1 MRIALFLSSIFVLAV
16 STQSFGQASTCTQ
29 TLRLARSTYEQGR
42 LHELPGLLKNCLDT
56 PDGFTKSERV
66 EAYKILTNTYIYL
79 EEPALADE
87 TMLKL
92 LQSDHFFEV
101 NPEVDPA
108 EFTSLY
114 AKFRTKQIFRYGV
127 KIGVNGTLA
136 SAIENHYV
144 GDASVGQGKYSPKV
158 GFQVGFVFEK
168 DYFEK
173 FTLAPELMF
182 TTRSFT
188 YTNSRVFTID
198 SLLEQ
203 GGDANGAEVISI
215 AKQSWI
221 DLNAIVKYRM
231 GDQDRPDTKF
241 IPYVGIGP
249 GVSYLLAGKN
259 QITTTATGGKF
270 TVSGPDV
277 DLKNSMNQIVYSVI
291 VMAGAKIRLGELY
304 LTGDIRYQYGISNV
318 INGATRSSQEAVF
331 DYATQQNDYRQS
343 NVSFNV
349 GVLIPYFNPKKLIK

>member
-1 MRIALFLSSIFVLAV
+1 MRISLLLSSIFVFTL
-16 STQSFGQASTCTQ
+16 STRSFGQASTCTQ

-42 LHELPGLLKNCLDT
+42 LHELPGLLKNCLET

-87 TMLKL
+87 TMLRL
-92 LQSDHFFEV
+92 LQADHFFKV

-114 AKFRTKQIFRYGV
+114 AKFQTKQRFRYGV

-136 SAIENHYV
+136 SAIENFYV
-144 GDASVGQGKYSPKV
+144 GDASKGQGKYSPKV
-158 GFQVGFVFEK
+158 GFQVGLVFEK

-173 FTLAPELMF
+173 FTLAPEILF
-182 TTRSFT
+182 TSRSFT
-188 YTNSRVFTID
+188 YTNSRIFTID

-203 GGDANGAEVISI
+203 GGEADGAEAISI

-221 DLNAIVKYRM
+221 DLNVLAKYRL
-231 GDQDRPDTKF
+231 GKKDREDTKF
-241 IPYVGIGP
+241 IPYLGIGP
-249 GVSYLLAGKN
+249 GVSFLIAGAN
-259 QITTTATGGKF
+259 QITTTAKGGKF

-277 DLKNSMNQIVYSVI
+277 DLKDSFNSIVYSVV

-318 INGATRSSQEAVF
+318 VDNSTRTNQEAVF

-349 GVLIPYFNPKKLIK
+349 GVMIPYFNPKKLIK